1 MSGMNVTVMNHKG
14 GVGKTVTAVH
24 LAAFLAAEY
33 GGESVVLVD
42 TDPNEGALDWAEGGG
57 LPYDVIGP
65 EGEAGDEEHTV
76 YDSQGR
82 LFGSDLETAALMSD
96 LLVVPSLTGA
106 VDLRTLL
113 RFAEDLEEIQEGAE
127 GAAQYRVLLTCVPR
141 WPSRAGARARAALAD
156 SGIPMFEAEI
166 RDRAAFGKA
175 GELGVPVYAV
185 KDKRAYQGWEDYV
198 GVGKEMV
205 SLW

>member
-1 MSGMNVTVMNHKG
+1 MNVTVMNHKG

-24 LAAFLAAEY
+24 LAAFLAVEY

-57 LPYDVIGP
+57 LPYEVMGP
-65 EGEAGDEEHTV
+65 DGEPGDEEHTV

-82 LFGSDLETAALMSD
+82 LFGSDLETAAVMSD

-113 RFAEDLEEIQEGAE
+113 RFAEDLEEIQRGDES
-127 GAAQYRVLLTCVPR
+127 AAAYRVLLTSVPR
-141 WPSRAGARARAALAD
+141 WPSRAGARAREALAENGVPLFD
-156 SGIPMFEAEI
+156 GEI
-166 RDRAAFGKA
+166 RNRAAFGKA
-175 GELGVPVYAV
+175 GELGIPVYEV
-185 KDKRAYQGWEDYV
+185 KDKRAHQGWEDYV
-198 GVGKEMV
+198 TVGREMV
-205 SLW
+205 NLW